1 MVPHGVRAPDGEVAI
16 VFSDITRAASL
27 WEHDPAAMRDATA
40 AHNDLL
46 RSLATKYG
54 GYEGG
59 VGRERNTGEGSFCL
73 VFVRAFD
80 ALRWCVEA
88 QNALLAVAWPES
100 LLSHPGAAE
109 EVDGGMDERT
119 VFRGLRV
126 RMGVHV
132 GHPRVVKDAM
142 TRRVEYVGSA
152 VNTAARMTALAH
164 GGQVVVSQQV
174 SDKLVVEVTAV
185 ASTERL
191 LTELTEEKRLKKLG
205 RFEMPDMVG
214 GATLYEMKVPGLEG
228 RYFGRMAL
236 QKGYGDNDN
245 SNSVPPFRPTAHSRL
260 LPRGWSFIPEPSV
273 LYRVRQCTAMTDR

>member
-1 MVPHGVRAPDGEVAI
+1 MVPHGLRAPDGEVAI

-46 RSLATKYG
+46 RSLAAKYG

-142 TRRVEYVGSA
+142 TRRVEYVGSV

-174 SDKLVVEVTAV
+174 SDKLAVELTTV

-191 LTELTEEKRLKKLG
+191 LIELAEEKRLKKLG

-245 SNSVPPFRPTAHSRL
+245 SNSVPPSSPLRPDCKPLSPLATPL
-260 LPRGWSFIPEPSV
+260 
-273 LYRVRQCTAMTDR
+273 